1 MMLNPNWIG
10 SWSTYCAR
18 FSNHSRLACAARCVE
33 STTAL
38 RSSSYAASAAA
49 TESSSCRQAARV
61 SASSIASL
69 VPEPIE
75 KCAVCA
81 ASPSSTTLSCT
92 QCSLRTVVKLI
103 QRELFAITSCPSST
117 SANSSRIL
125 SIDFW
130 SDSPGS
136 PGTVGVLAE
145 AGGLPDRRRHLHDEG
160 AAGRVERVAVD
171 LHDAVRR
178 LRDVELERLE
188 HLVGAE
194 PHVAAV
200 AHVERGPERVG
211 VPRAHRRVEAVGRD
225 HQVVRRSELLDAGS
239 LGAEVH
245 SHVER
250 RAPGL
255 QDLQQPTPATS
266 PRSRA
271 RRWSP
276 PRP

>member
-1 MMLNPNWIG
+1 MTRRLRVMMLNPNWIG

-49 TESSSCRQAARV
+49 TESSSCRHAARV

-92 QCSLRTVVKLI
+92 QCSLRMVVKLI

-130 SDSPGS
+130 SDSPGAQARSAYS
-136 PGTVGVLAE
+136 PNPAASQTADVISTMKVL
-145 AGGLPDRRRHLHDEG
+145 P
-160 AAGRVERVAVD
+160 VASN
-171 LHDAVRR
+171 
-178 LRDVELERLE
+178 
-188 HLVGAE
+188 G
-194 PHVAAV
+194 
-200 AHVERGPERVG
+200 
-211 VPRAHRRVEAVGRD
+211 
-225 HQVVRRSELLDAGS
+225 
-239 LGAEVH
+239 
-245 SHVER
+245 
-250 RAPGL
+250 
-255 QDLQQPTPATS
+255 
-266 PRSRA
+266 
-271 RRWSP
+271 
-276 PRP
+276 